1 MLGFPCQV
9 YMLGSRLRD
18 VALHL
23 GEWHSLDAEV
33 LLYMSALLDTSGG
46 CCAFR
51 VCGCCT
57 FRVCCVVV
65 LT

>member
-23 GEWHSLDAEV
+23 GEWHSLHAEV
-33 LLYMSALLDTSGG
+33 LLYISGSG
-46 CCAFR
+46 T
-51 VCGCCT
+51 V
-57 FRVCCVVV
+57 
-65 LT
+65 